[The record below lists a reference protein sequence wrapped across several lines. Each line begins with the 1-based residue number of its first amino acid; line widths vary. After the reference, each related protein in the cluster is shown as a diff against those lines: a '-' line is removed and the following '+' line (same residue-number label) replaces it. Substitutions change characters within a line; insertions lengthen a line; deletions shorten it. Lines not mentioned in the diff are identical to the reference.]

1 MATKE
6 QTTECSLGQEMTAKA
21 DELKKQRE
29 RILKNGLNYA
39 LKNIYGSIRSQKNT
53 IDELI
58 KKGKGKEILDFAAD
72 TILKA
77 TNGNM
82 KVPHYSSSLD
92 KTSPV
97 LVYTGMHWEEI
108 PKEQLFFD
116 FIRGACKKIGVS
128 GAYVN
133 DPGFFKNMKKR
144 VELMLSHTMEQ
155 KEKEDVVWVNFA
167 NGTLEIKRNGR
178 RRFRPHCR
186 EDYFRYVLPYNYDK
200 QAQCPRFLQFLDE
213 VLPDSSTHTT
223 ILEFIAYCLVPWL
236 KLEKILAL
244 LGTGSNGKS
253 VLLDVIKQLF
263 GMYNVAYESLA
274 DLTTNECHRANIEGR
289 LVNVS
294 TENEGHINSAIFK
307 TLASGEPCSCRL
319 YYSQPYTMTRYAKLL
334 FAFNDMPRINSGYG
348 SMRRWLLI
356 KFNVRITEEQA
367 DTELNDKLAEE
378 LPGIMNLVLDV
389 LPGLL
394 ERKKFSKSE
403 AVEKANKELEF
414 RNNPVQQF
422 VMNRCKVSE
431 RLTKGSELYKDFKEF
446 CDQNNYRKLS
456 NQSFYERL
464 EELGNLPQ
472 QDGHQKA
479 FYLKV
484 VKYED

>member
-1 MATKE
+1 METIITNERSLE
-6 QTTECSLGQEMTAKA
+6 QELAAKA
-21 DELKKQRE
+21 EELENRRKNKV
-29 RILKNGLNYA
+29 KNGLNYA
-39 LKNIYGSIRSQKNT
+39 LKNIYGSIRSQKKT

-58 KKGKGKEILDFAAD
+58 KNNNVKKILDLAAN
-72 TILKA
+72 TIFKA
-77 TNGNM
+77 TDGNM
-82 KVPHYSSSLD
+82 KVPHYSSSPE

-97 LVYTGMHWEEI
+97 LVYTDMHWEEI
-108 PKEQLFFD
+108 PMEQLFFD
-116 FIRGACKKIGVS
+116 FIRGACKKMGVDE
-128 GAYVN
+128 GLVN
-133 DPGFFKNMKKR
+133 DPPFFKKLKNK

-155 KEKEDVVWVNFA
+155 KEKDDVVWVNFA

-178 RRFRPHCR
+178 RHFRPHCR

-200 QAQCPRFLQFLDE
+200 QAKCPRFMQFMDE
-213 VLPDSSTHTT
+213 VLPDPSTHIL
-223 ILEFIAYCLVPWL
+223 ILEFVAYCLVPWL

-244 LGTGSNGKS
+244 LGSGSNGKS
-253 VLLDVIKQLF
+253 VLLEVIKRLF
-263 GMYNVAYESLA
+263 GTYNVAYESLA

-289 LVNVS
+289 LVNIN

-319 YYSQPYTMTRYAKLL
+319 YYSQPYTMTHYAKLL

-367 DTELNDKLAEE
+367 DIELSDKLAEE

-422 VMNRCKVSE
+422 VMNRCEVSD
-431 RLTKGSELYKDFKEF
+431 RLTKGSELYKDFREF
-446 CDQNNYRKLS
+446 CDQNNYRNLS

-464 EELGNLPQ
+464 EELGYHPNP
-472 QDGHQKA
+472 DNHQKA

-484 VKYED
+484 VRYED

>member
-1 MATKE
+1 MDTTQTNERSLE
-6 QTTECSLGQEMTAKA
+6 QELAAKV
-21 DELKKQRE
+21 EKLKKRRE
-29 RILKNGLNYA
+29 RILKDGLKMA
-39 LKNIYGSIRSQKNT
+39 LTHIYNSIRPQTKT

-58 KKGKGKEILDFAAD
+58 KNNKVKEILDLAAN

-77 TNGNM
+77 TDGNM
-82 KVPHYSSSLD
+82 KVPHYSSSLE

-97 LVYTGMHWEEI
+97 LVYTNMHWEEI
-108 PKEQLFFD
+108 PMEQLFFD
-116 FIRGACKKIGVS
+116 FIRGTCKKMGVDE
-128 GAYVN
+128 GLVN
-133 DPGFFKNMKKR
+133 DPPFFKKLKKK
-144 VELMLSHTMEQ
+144 VELMISHTMEQ

-178 RRFRPHCR
+178 RHFRPHCR
-186 EDYFRYVLPYNYDK
+186 EDNFRYVLPYNYDK
-200 QAQCPRFLQFLDE
+200 QAKCPRFLKFMDE
-213 VLPDSSTHTT
+213 VLPDPSIHIT

-236 KLEKILAL
+236 KLEKILAF
-244 LGTGSNGKS
+244 LGSGSNGKS
-253 VLLDVIKQLF
+253 VLLDVIRRLF
-263 GMYNVAYESLA
+263 GMYNVSYESLA

-289 LVNVS
+289 LVNIN

-367 DTELNDKLAEE
+367 DTELSDKLAEE

-414 RNNPVQQF
+414 RNNPVKQF

-446 CDQNNYRKLS
+446 CEQNNYRKLS

-484 VKYED
+484 VQYED